1 MPEGRQPALLLHVTE
16 WCGGGGVVVVDA
28 RGEAACFIAGCY

>member
-1 MPEGRQPALLLHVTE
+1 MPEGRQPALLLDVTE
-16 WCGGGGVVVVDA
+16 WCGGGVVVVDA